1 MEKFNAIQ
9 HILDDAQKDAFAF
22 YQKGNRAAGTRLRK
36 AMQELKV
43 LATDLR
49 KDITEKKADGKIPM
63 RVN

>member
-9 HILDDAQKDAFAF
+9 QILNDAHRDASSF
-22 YQKGNRAAGTRLRK
+22 YHKGNSAAGTRLRK

-49 KDITEKKADGKIPM
+49 KDVIDEKNA
-63 RVN
+63 